1 MLLYVLFAVGV
12 IMGVFILWAFDWQF
26 DAESLVFASA
36 ALVAILPE
44 ASVVLA
50 TMILALGV
58 KRMAKSNSI
67 VKESLS
73 VERIGRVTDICSD
86 KTGTLT
92 EGKMRAG
99 KFVLIGPKGDICGGL
114 QVEAPADSA
123 VGEWSEG
130 NKGPVFQDLGQWLNV
145 GEKNEVR
152 ELGARICSS
161 NSLDQLKGGDSE
173 EVLVK
178 PGAPVYKTV
187 REETFDFA
195 MLVASLCSATELEE
209 MDDGRLVGLGN
220 PTEKA
225 LQALTHQAGFKRRD
239 LKSNWELRGE
249 YGFDSTVKTMLVG
262 YRHRVSGRSLVLM
275 KGAPERVLEGW
286 VMGGSVGGSVS
297 EKDQQELDEK
307 KEKILETIQG
317 MAKQG
322 LRVLALAYREDLDF
336 QVDTLCDF
344 ERDDV
349 ESEVH
354 LVGLVGLRDPPKQES
369 PSAVEECRGAGIVV
383 RMLTGDHPDTAAAI
397 AAEIGILQSGWEE
410 EEARLRAGSQGGG
423 AITGA
428 VVMTGKEIDGMT
440 DDELYSLDPLPL
452 VVARCSPMSK
462 VRMVEALHEKGRAVA
477 MTGDGVNDA
486 PAIKEADVG
495 VAMGITGSDVTKS
508 VGDIV
513 LADDN
518 FKTIVVGVR
527 EGRRMQHSIRC
538 VVSHLLC
545 ANIAEAIAIMLA
557 LAFAVDDD
565 GIPVYILAPLAIL
578 WVNVVSVSLPALALA
593 RDHPPGD
600 LMSRPPRMG
609 SFLTKSLVFDVLLY
623 GTVMGA
629 FALSCFTIVIWGEG
643 DGQIGDD
650 CNKGSGIADD
660 TDDSCDTVG
669 RARGATFILLNTLL
683 LIHSL
688 NCRHPTASTT
698 LHAIRTPNLVLSLAI
713 VIGIVAAIPLIYI
726 PFISDELMKQK
737 GITWEW
743 GLVVGFVI
751 LFMLF
756 SEFYMWMRRIL
767 QRRSDRRRL
776 EHGSVRESGG
786 MGDEKEMSDMV

>member
-1 MLLYVLFAVGV
+1 MLESNFFFFFFFFSFFFFFFFFF
-12 IMGVFILWAFDWQF
+12 FIHFYF
-26 DAESLVFASA
+26 
-36 ALVAILPE
+36 P
-44 ASVVLA
+44 
-50 TMILALGV
+50 
-58 KRMAKSNSI
+58 R
-67 VKESLS
+67 
-73 VERIGRVTDICSD
+73 
-86 KTGTLT
+86 
-92 EGKMRAG
+92 
-99 KFVLIGPKGDICGGL
+99 FVLIDPNGDINGGL
-114 QVEAPADSA
+114 NVEAPADSA
-123 VGEWSEG
+123 TGEWSEG
-130 NKGPVFQDLGQWLNV
+130 KGAVFQDLDDWLNI
-145 GEKNEVR
+145 GQKNKVR
-152 ELGARICSS
+152 ELGARSCSF
-161 NSLDQLKGGDSE
+161 DSDAE
-173 EVLVK
+173 FKVEKEAIVK
-178 PGAPVYKTV
+178 PGDSVHKTI

-195 MLVASLCSATELEE
+195 MLIASLCSATELEE

-239 LKSNWELRGE
+239 LKSTWELRGE

-275 KGAPERVLEGW
+275 KGAPERILDGW
-286 VMGGSVGGSVS
+286 VMGGCVGGISP
-297 EKDQQELDEK
+297 EEQKKIEDEK

-336 QVDTLCDF
+336 SVDTLCDF
-344 ERDDV
+344 EREDV
-349 ESEVH
+349 EKEVH
-354 LVGLVGLRDPPKQES
+354 LVGLVGLRDPPKQET
-369 PSAVEECRGAGIVV
+369 PGAVEECRGAGIVV

-397 AAEIGILQSGWEE
+397 AAEIGILQPGWEQE
-410 EEARLRAGSQGGG
+410 EEMLRAGSQGG

-428 VVMTGKEIDGMT
+428 IVMTGKEIDGMT

-518 FKTIVVGVR
+518 FATIVVGVR
-527 EGRRMQHSIRC
+527 EGRRMQHSIRS

-557 LAFAVDDD
+557 LSFAVDDD
-565 GIPVYILAPLAIL
+565 GVPVYIMGPLAIL

-593 RDHPPGD
+593 RDSPPGD
-600 LMSRPPRMG
+600 LMSRPPKMG
-609 SFLTKSLVFDVLLY
+609 SFLTKSLIFDVLLY

-629 FALSCFTIVIWGEG
+629 FALSIFTIVIWGEG
-643 DGQIGDD
+643 DGEIGDD

-660 TDDSCDTVG
+660 TDESCDNVG

-688 NCRHPTASTT
+688 NCRHETASTT
-698 LHAIRTPNLVLSLAI
+698 LHAIRTPNLVLMGAI
-713 VIGIVAAIPLIYI
+713 VVGIVLAVPLLYI
-726 PFISDELMKQK
+726 PVISDELMKHK

-743 GLVVGFVI
+743 GLVVGFVF
-751 LFMLF
+751 LFILF
-756 SEFYMWMRRIL
+756 SEVFMFIRRIL
-767 QRRSDRRRL
+767 QRRSDRKRL
-776 EHGSVRESGG
+776 GDQTQGKSPSRFSQLDESDREL
-786 MGDEKEMSDMV
+786 SDMV